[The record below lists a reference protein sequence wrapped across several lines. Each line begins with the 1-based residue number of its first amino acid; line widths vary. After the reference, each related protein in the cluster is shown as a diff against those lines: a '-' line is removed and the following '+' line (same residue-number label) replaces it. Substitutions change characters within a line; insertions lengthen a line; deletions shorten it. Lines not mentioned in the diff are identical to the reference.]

1 MRETMAWESYNL
13 DREAHE
19 LVVTYRDKKDALN
32 QAYKMRVTVTY
43 GLERFWGE
51 QWRLDAEKANY
62 WKDVWKTFAK
72 IVKDAGIEIPCDEIN
87 ASDKEAVQRI
97 SSALWD
103 MKADYRKVSLA
114 ILTQF
119 CDSLVWWT
127 QRYKKSGG
135 DR

>member
-1 MRETMAWESYNL
+1 MAWESYNL
-13 DREAHE
+13 DRKAHD
-19 LVVTYRDKKDALN
+19 LVLTYRDKKDALN

-51 QWRLDAEKANY
+51 QWRLDGEPANY
-62 WKDVWKTFAK
+62 WKDVWKAFADLVDK
-72 IVKDAGIEIPCDEIN
+72 AGIEIPCDEIN

-135 DR
+135 DER